1 MENGQTCSLIGQC
14 FREGFDESQSVPL
27 RIKQIIKQEI
37 LRLFFE
43 ENVTHFITGMA
54 LGVEQIC
61 AEMVLELKETCPQ
74 FTLECAIPY
83 EEQAVRWTEKQRE
96 RYFSIVAS
104 CDTETLLQTKYSRNC
119 MRRKTEYLMD
129 HSSFVLAVWDGM
141 GRDGTSRA
149 VRYAR
154 KLGRDIT
161 IVHPKTLVIT
171 REKELNMAAE

>member
-1 MENGQTCSLIGQC
+1 MIGQR
-14 FREGFDESQSVPL
+14 FKEGFDESQPVCL
-27 RIKQIIKQEI
+27 RIKKTIRQEI
-37 LRLFFE
+37 LRLFLE
-43 ENVTHFITGMA
+43 KNVTHFITGMA
-54 LGVEQIC
+54 LGAEQIC
-61 AEMVLELKETCPQ
+61 AETVLELKGTCPQ

-83 EEQAVRWTEKQRE
+83 EEQAARWTEKQRE

-119 MRRKTEYLMD
+119 VQRKNEYLVE
-129 HSSFVLAVWDGM
+129 HSNFVLAVWDGM
-141 GRDGTSRA
+141 GRDSTSQT

-161 IVHPKTLVIT
+161 IIHPKTLEIT